1 MTGDPADV
9 SHSAPGTASVHAAMS
24 ETEAAGRARALGT
37 RALARWRRWL
47 PNAVTFLRAALV
59 PVILLLLA
67 RGGDSEAA
75 AWAAFAIFVFAALT
89 DTIDGWVARRFGG
102 TTAFG
107 AFADPLA
114 DKLLIVGTLVVLA
127 AFDRVSW
134 WIVIVVTA
142 REIAVT
148 LLRVVAVRRKGVVV
162 SASTWGKVKTVA
174 QIIAVGAVLLPIVD
188 GVLVLV
194 LLGAAVLLTVGSG
207 LDYLVKVGALLRRD
221 QEHA

>member
-9 SHSAPGTASVHAAMS
+9 SRAAPSAAAVGDVAS
-24 ETEAAGRARALGT
+24 EAGATGRSRALRI

-89 DTIDGWVARRFGG
+89 DTIDGWVARRLGG

-127 AFDRVSW
+127 AFDRVGW
-134 WIVIVVTA
+134 WIVIVVAA

-148 LLRVVAVRRKGVVV
+148 LLRVVAMRRKGVVV

-174 QIIAVGAVLLPIVD
+174 QIIAVGAVLLPVVD
-188 GVLVLV
+188 GMLVLV
-194 LLGAAVLLTVGSG
+194 LLVAAVVLTVGSG
-207 LDYLVKVGALLRRD
+207 LDYVVKVGALLRR
-221 QEHA
+221 EEEA

>member
-9 SHSAPGTASVHAAMS
+9 SRAAPSAAAVGDVTS
-24 ETEAAGRARALGT
+24 EAGATGRSRALRI

-89 DTIDGWVARRFGG
+89 DTIDGWVARRLGG

-127 AFDRVSW
+127 AFDRVGW
-134 WIVIVVTA
+134 WIVIVVAA

-148 LLRVVAVRRKGVVV
+148 LLRVVAMRRKGVVV

-174 QIIAVGAVLLPIVD
+174 QIIAVGAVLLPVVD
-188 GVLVLV
+188 GMLVLV
-194 LLGAAVLLTVGSG
+194 LLVAAVVLTVGSG
-207 LDYLVKVGALLRRD
+207 LDYVVKVGALLRR
-221 QEHA
+221 EEEA